1 MEKDP
6 SSSFTPPPRLPENLC
21 DTVAFDLATILDNIQ
36 SGEKNAES
44 LKCVQCNFTSENMD
58 SLVIHDK
65 YVHDTSFFTCDQC
78 DRQTKT
84 EEGLEYHIKMRH
96 SGNIEDKPTFEPS
109 STSMESVRS
118 SYILAKSIDGLENSP
133 IVRNTNLTV
142 YMMPTDETSQSFQF
156 QSRRIDGKKLQSEKD
171 ENNFFRTTT
180 EMEVEMKEKSPIAH
194 SIYLGNLRRQKAFI
208 TLKKDYLCVTDCES
222 SNGNLKETN
231 KQNIVFIKMLKCKN
245 ENGKNRHLPIC
256 LKCNPHPLPGEMN
269 ISQLQGKIEFNTFLF

>member
-1 MEKDP
+1 
-6 SSSFTPPPRLPENLC
+6 
-21 DTVAFDLATILDNIQ
+21 
-36 SGEKNAES
+36 
-44 LKCVQCNFTSENMD
+44 
-58 SLVIHDK
+58 
-65 YVHDTSFFTCDQC
+65 
-78 DRQTKT
+78 
-84 EEGLEYHIKMRH
+84 
-96 SGNIEDKPTFEPS
+96 
-109 STSMESVRS
+109 MESVRS

-142 YMMPTDETSQSFQF
+142 YMMQTDETSQSFQF

-245 ENGKNRHLPIC
+245 ENGKTDIC
-256 LKCNPHPLPGEMN
+256 P
-269 ISQLQGKIEFNTFLF
+269 FA